1 MTHYQRNP
9 LSAFVHLNKDQGTRR
24 SYQDI
29 WCRQVHRLL
38 YAGPSKSVLG
48 DRIPGLVLSG
58 ALGLMGPN

>member
-48 DRIPGLVLSG
+48 DRIPGLVL
-58 ALGLMGPN
+58 